1 MRYVVK
7 SLPEELYCRLN
18 SEVILKCC
26 SFPFVLLC
34 FMSLQ
39 PRFLVCCPLC
49 LAHIKKK
56 KNEKKVCC
64 GLSGIETYFYSF
76 NVRSQQILF
85 FQHNAFLN
93 DSSKNVYFNIY
104 LLQDMYIFVIYN

>member
-1 MRYVVK
+1 MLQLSFCAVVFYVTLC
-7 SLPEELYCRLN
+7 SLDSLCVVPC
-18 SEVILKCC
+18 
-26 SFPFVLLC
+26 VLRTL
-34 FMSLQ
+34 
-39 PRFLVCCPLC
+39 
-49 LAHIKKK
+49 KKK

-64 GLSGIETYFYSF
+64 GFRGIETYFYSF